1 MSSPQVPKQIPSS
14 IYKEMEEILEVS
26 LQKKKDNGTTMHR

>member
-1 MSSPQVPKQIPSS
+1 MSAPQVPKQIPSS

-26 LQKKKDNGTTMHR
+26 LQEKDCSTTMHR